1 MCEGAD
7 APSPNLFD
15 GIGTDATVSSDE
27 RKALRHTLSDQQT
40 VKRVPVEEW
49 QRFYSG
55 DMPESDG
62 KNLEPIVLG
71 LIRNEVLNWL
81 LQ

>member
-1 MCEGAD
+1 M
-7 APSPNLFD
+7 
-15 GIGTDATVSSDE
+15 
-27 RKALRHTLSDQQT
+27 
-40 VKRVPVEEW
+40 EEW

-62 KNLEPIVLG
+62 KKLEPIVLG